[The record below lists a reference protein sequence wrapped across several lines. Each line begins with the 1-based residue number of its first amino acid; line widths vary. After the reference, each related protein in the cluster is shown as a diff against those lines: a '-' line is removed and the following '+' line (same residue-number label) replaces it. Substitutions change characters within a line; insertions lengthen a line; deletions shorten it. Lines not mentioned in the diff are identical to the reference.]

1 MTQGSRHGT
10 VKAQSSWSHLHYG
23 PLDYSSEPKP
33 RDPQLPSLCDGG
45 PGSLISHSIPQP
57 KASGS
62 LRSAGRPQEPSHI
75 GEGCWGHSTAPQPVQ
90 PLTTTVKPGDLRAR
104 DFRRLVPRALAS
116 PPAAWEHWS
125 LLSERCARGRA
136 HCGSTGNKQQA
147 PATGLSKHRFL
158 LFSLAQSQASACQEA
173 HSRLCQRL
181 PGERLSGDW
190 GFCLVLLESFILSF
204 NAS

>member
-1 MTQGSRHGT
+1 MELSRPRVPGAT
-10 VKAQSSWSHLHYG
+10 WHYG
-23 PLDYSSEPKP
+23 LLDSSSEPKP

-45 PGSLISHSIPQP
+45 PASLISPSIPQP

-125 LLSERCARGRA
+125 LLSERCAGVEPTVEALGTNSRHLPQGLVN
-136 HCGSTGNKQQA
+136 TGFFFSPLPRVRPL
-147 PATGLSKHRFL
+147 PARKHIQDCAKDFPESSCLVIGGFVLFCWSL
-158 LFSLAQSQASACQEA
+158 LF
-173 HSRLCQRL
+173 
-181 PGERLSGDW
+181 
-190 GFCLVLLESFILSF
+190 
-204 NAS
+204 